1 MIPLTVLEKGSRQ
14 QLLEYINDAIDEL
27 EANGTTE
34 RASEVALFRSTVL
47 AVSVTLAW
55 IVADHHAARRHT
67 PRPLTPLFFDAN
79 LTLNTPRPR
88 TLR

>member
-27 EANGTTE
+27 EANSTTE

-55 IVADHHAARRHT
+55 IVADQRPPRRAAPHT
-67 PRPLTPLFFDAN
+67 APVDPPLL
-79 LTLNTPRPR
+79 
-88 TLR
+88 